1 MKRRQFVVG
10 VGVALALA
18 GTAGA
23 QPSKAP
29 VVGFLNSASP
39 ALYTFNV
46 AAFRE
51 GLREAGFVEGQN
63 VTIEYRWAESNYDRL
78 PELAAE
84 LAALKVSAIAAT
96 GDVASARA
104 AQGVSKTI
112 PIVFTIG
119 GDPVSWGLVASMN
132 RPGGNI
138 TGVSMLSSVLGPK
151 RVQLLHEFAPKTSL
165 IALLM
170 NPDNLNSP
178 SEQKDAQEG
187 ARARGLRTIVLN
199 ARNEAEIDAAF
210 ASIAL
215 QRADA
220 LITATDPTLIA
231 RREQIVAHEVR
242 LRLPAM
248 HTVRQYTAIGG
259 LMNYGPSITGM
270 YHQAGVYVGQILKG
284 AKPADLAVIQPTR
297 FEMAINLKTAKSL
310 GLTVPA
316 ALLALADE
324 IIE

>member
-1 MKRRQFVVG
+1 MRRRQFVVG
-10 VGVALALA
+10 AGAGLALA
-18 GTAGA
+18 GIGHA
-23 QPSKAP
+23 QSSKAP
-29 VVGFLNSASP
+29 VIGFLNSASP

-63 VTIEYRWAESNYDRL
+63 VTIEYRWADSRYDRL
-78 PELAAE
+78 PMLAAE

-104 AQGVSKTI
+104 AQSASNTI

-119 GDPVSWGLVASMN
+119 GDPVKWGLVASMN

-138 TGVSMLSSVLGPK
+138 TGVSLLSNVLGPK
-151 RVQLLHEFAPKTSL
+151 RVQLLHELAPKTSL

-170 NPDNLNSP
+170 NPDNINAA
-178 SEQKDAQEG
+178 SEQNDTQEG
-187 ARARGLRTIVLN
+187 ARARGLKTIVLN
-199 ARNEAEIDAAF
+199 ARNKAEIDAAF
-210 ASIAL
+210 ASIAQ

-231 RREQIVAHEVR
+231 QHPQIVAYEAR

-248 HTVRQYTAIGG
+248 HTVRQFTAIGG

-270 YHQAGVYVGQILKG
+270 YRQAGLYIGQILRG
-284 AKPADLAVIQPTR
+284 AKAAELAVIQPTR
-297 FEMAINLKTAKSL
+297 FEMAINIKTAKNL
-310 GLTVPA
+310 DLPVPQ

-324 IIE
+324 LID